1 MILVDP
7 SHLSSEK
14 NPIASQ
20 SKWSVDFIVPVVSVV
35 LMFGAIIA
43 IGIKMALGPS

>member
-7 SHLSSEK
+7 SRQNSEQH
-14 NPIASQ
+14 PIASQ

-43 IGIKMALGPS
+43 IGIKMAFGPS